1 MLSRM
6 INSNLKTKNFSKKF
20 QKYVGKKS
28 TTKLYPEQQFFSKR
42 DITLLAPDWLR
53 KNPLNQSEAMS
64 RLGLTKQTKSHFLA
78 LFIPIFMFLKV
89 LNPFFS
95 PLEGFMETYFH

>member
-1 MLSRM
+1 MLAKILERNCTPS
-6 INSNLKTKNFSKKF
+6 NSFVS
-20 QKYVGKKS
+20 
-28 TTKLYPEQQFFSKR
+28 FFSKR
-42 DITLLAPDWLR
+42 DITLLTRDWLR

-95 PLEGFMETYFH
+95 HLEGSMVTHFH